1 VSQADDDWRH
11 TYKLTSS
18 AHVASQEDEAA
29 QKADYTEKER
39 KRIEAVS
46 WRRFA
51 SAGMIANIILAI
63 AVVVLAQ
70 KYQHDVVVFRETP
83 HGFSYAGQ
91 ASEEL
96 TPSNF
101 AIASQL
107 GEFVRAYRDVPGDDL
122 QVNRNVERLL
132 IMTADSPPYHALSD
146 MRAHFQQEENNPKV
160 LRKDFTRT
168 VRLNV
173 DALHDPG
180 TNTWRMTWIEDM
192 TKNGNVTTS
201 IHEGA
206 LTIAP
211 QPRLPTDQQVASADP
226 AGIVVV
232 QDELH

>member
-1 VSQADDDWRH
+1 VP
-11 TYKLTSS
+11 SS
-18 AHVASQEDEAA
+18 ASALPSSGVVSHEDEAA

-51 SAGMIANIILAI
+51 SAGTIANIILGI

-70 KYQHDVVVFRETP
+70 RYQHDVFVFRETAR
-83 HGFSYAGQ
+83 GLSYAGQ

-96 TPSNF
+96 TPSHF

-107 GEFVRAYRDVPGDDL
+107 GEYVRAYRDVPGDDL

-132 IMTADSPPYHALSD
+132 IMTADAPPYHALSD
-146 MRAHFQQEENNPKV
+146 LRAYFVKEENNPKI
-160 LRKDFTRT
+160 LRKSFTRT

-180 TNTWRMTWIEDM
+180 TNTWRMTWIEDT
-192 TKNGNVTTS
+192 TKNGNVTAS
-201 IHEGA
+201 LHEGA

-211 QPRLPTDQQVASADP
+211 EPRLPTDQQAVNADP

-232 QDELH
+232 HDELH